1 MTMKKTLKNTAAIL
15 TALLMLVQ
23 VIPALAGTYSS
34 GIVVGGAQGY
44 REMLEIVASK
54 GTYVLVG
61 QDLELDVNEGYN
73 PVWTSEN
80 EEIATIDENG
90 VLSALASG
98 QVTITATDG
107 DYSTTT
113 VVTIIDPEL
122 LMAEAQQHEETAAPE
137 PEPVAEP
144 TEEPTAE
151 PTEETKEE
159 TKPAEQAPV
168 QKQYA
173 IIVVNGES
181 TRYVYDGEEHTLAT
195 FVATSNLDTFD
206 ASKVRAVGEIGVSA
220 TNCGTYEFKLAET
233 DFTYDD
239 PNVVA
244 SFVVNNGW
252 MKITPAQVTVSA
264 NPATKEAGEADPVLT
279 ATVDGLYGEDTIAY
293 SFDRYPGEAPGA
305 YIIDA
310 VGEEKQG
317 NYKIQ
322 YISGIMTITEPVV
335 VYQEPLDVQVTCLHP
350 AGTPVEYGMG
360 ITLVAE
366 VTGAAE
372 GEYTIQW
379 QYSADM
385 QNWIDIPGAN
395 SLSYT
400 FTANGETV
408 TYAWRAVADR
418 IQ

>member
-1 MTMKKTLKNTAAIL
+1 MIMKKTLKKIAAVMM
-15 TALLMLVQ
+15 AVLMMGQ
-23 VIPALAGTYSS
+23 IIPALAGTYSS

-44 REMLEIVASK
+44 REILEIVASK
-54 GTYVLVG
+54 GTYVLTG
-61 QDLELDVNEGYN
+61 QTLELDVNEGYR
-73 PVWTSEN
+73 PSWTSADETV
-80 EEIATIDENG
+80 ATIDENG
-90 VLSALASG
+90 VLTALVPG
-98 QVTITATDG
+98 TVTITATEG
-107 DYSTTT
+107 GFSATT
-113 VVTIIDPEL
+113 VVTVIDPEP
-122 LMAEAQQHEETAAPE
+122 LMEEARQEEPAATEPE
-137 PEPVAEP
+137 PEADPENPEPV
-144 TEEPTAE
+144 
-151 PTEETKEE
+151 
-159 TKPAEQAPV
+159 EQAPA
-168 QKQYA
+168 QKQYM
-173 IIVVNGES
+173 IIVINGES
-181 TRYVYDGEEHTLAT
+181 TRYVYNGEEQTLNT
-195 FVATSNLDTFD
+195 FVATSNQDFFD
-206 ASKVRAVGEIGVSA
+206 ASKIRVVGEIGVSA

-233 DFTYDD
+233 DFAYDD
-239 PNVVA
+239 PNVIA

-264 NPATKEAGEADPVLT
+264 NPATKEAGQPDPVLT
-279 ATVDGLYGEDTIAY
+279 ATVEGLYGEDMIAY

-360 ITLVAE
+360 ISLAAE

>member
-1 MTMKKTLKNTAAIL
+1 MIMKKTLKKIAAVMM
-15 TALLMLVQ
+15 AVLMMGQ
-23 VIPALAGTYSS
+23 IIPALAGTYSS

-44 REMLEIVASK
+44 REILEIVASK
-54 GTYVLVG
+54 GTYVLTG
-61 QDLELDVNEGYN
+61 QTLELDVNEGYR
-73 PVWTSEN
+73 PSWTSADETV
-80 EEIATIDENG
+80 ATIDENG
-90 VLSALASG
+90 VLTALVPG
-98 QVTITATDG
+98 TVTITATEG
-107 DYSTTT
+107 GFSATT
-113 VVTIIDPEL
+113 VVTVIDPEP
-122 LMAEAQQHEETAAPE
+122 LMEEARQEEPAATEPE
-137 PEPVAEP
+137 PEADPENPEPV
-144 TEEPTAE
+144 
-151 PTEETKEE
+151 
-159 TKPAEQAPV
+159 EQAPA
-168 QKQYA
+168 QKQYM
-173 IIVVNGES
+173 IIVINGES
-181 TRYVYDGEEHTLAT
+181 TRYAYNGEEQTMNT
-195 FVATSNLDTFD
+195 FVATSNQDFFD
-206 ASKVRAVGEIGVSA
+206 ASKIRVVGEIGVSA

-233 DFTYDD
+233 DFAYDD
-239 PNVVA
+239 PNVIA

-264 NPATKEAGEADPVLT
+264 NPATKEAGQPDPVLT
-279 ATVDGLYGEDTIAY
+279 ATVEGLYGEDTITY

-360 ITLVAE
+360 ITLAAE